1 MYFLNSRNII
11 WKLDFIIYSS
21 FEKDNISVIAF
32 KKLKIDNE
40 NYCEF
45 GNDFISGV
53 GTFIYKE
60 SIGAIALKQI
70 YNDFSGDLL
79 EIRKNLI
86 GNYLFALKKSA
97 KSLCFL

>member
-1 MYFLNSRNII
+1 M
-11 WKLDFIIYSS
+11 
-21 FEKDNISVIAF
+21 
-32 KKLKIDNE
+32 
-40 NYCEF
+40 
-45 GNDFISGV
+45 SGV

-86 GNYLFALKKSA
+86 GNYLFALK
-97 KSLCFL
+97 SLKKFMFFVMLIIFLMRIIMRIRGNGV